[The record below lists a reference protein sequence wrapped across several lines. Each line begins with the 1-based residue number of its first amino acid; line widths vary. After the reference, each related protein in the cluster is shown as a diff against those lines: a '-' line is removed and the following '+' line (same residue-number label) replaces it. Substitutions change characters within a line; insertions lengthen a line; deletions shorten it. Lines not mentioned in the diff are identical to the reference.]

1 MLSDVY
7 KWSFRSTPINEAFD
21 QNQKGHHL
29 KNMASYIGYVEDLTE
44 ADIMG
49 LDIKDLNKK
58 LKQKNISKREQQE
71 IKKQRRKIK
80 MKKYRKDSRMRK
92 ATELD
97 KLLEQRSVLLD
108 EFFGLKQEVAYL
120 QRSKAF
126 LIKRMRNSDDD
137 DEYGEFVI
145 VD

>member
-1 MLSDVY
+1 
-7 KWSFRSTPINEAFD
+7 
-21 QNQKGHHL
+21 
-29 KNMASYIGYVEDLTE
+29 MAEIQLREILTE

-58 LKQKNISKREQQE
+58 LKQRNISKREQQE

-92 ATELD
+92 ASEYD
-97 KLLEQRSVLLD
+97 KLIEQRALLW
-108 EFFGLKQEVAYL
+108 EEYYGLKREVVFL
-120 QRSKAF
+120 RSSRDN
-126 LIKRMRNSDDD
+126 LIQKMYASPADGED
-137 DEYGEFVI
+137 DEYGEYVV

>member
-1 MLSDVY
+1 
-7 KWSFRSTPINEAFD
+7 
-21 QNQKGHHL
+21 
-29 KNMASYIGYVEDLTE
+29 MASYIGYIEDLTE

-97 KLLEQRSVLLD
+97 KLLEQRALLLD
-108 EFFGLKQEVAYL
+108 EFFGLKQEVVHLRY
-120 QRSKAF
+120 SKAQ
-126 LIKRMRNSDDD
+126 LIERMKICDDDDDDD

>member
-1 MLSDVY
+1 
-7 KWSFRSTPINEAFD
+7 
-21 QNQKGHHL
+21 
-29 KNMASYIGYVEDLTE
+29 MAGYIEYIEDLTE

-97 KLLEQRSVLLD
+97 KLLEQRALLFD
-108 EFFGLKQEVAYL
+108 EFFGLKREVERL
-120 QRSKAF
+120 QTSKAK
-126 LIKRMRNSDDD
+126 LIEQMRSSDDDDDDDD